1 MNSSREPCPL
11 TGEDFHKHFDFYSER
26 FYITSTFC
34 AVVGVV
40 LSPLIVISNGL
51 VLLSI
56 LQNITLRRVPSNILI
71 CLLSFADFLVGGVFL
86 PLQVAWM
93 LSFDLN
99 NSCLYYGLMVSS
111 GWFSC
116 SASFLCMVA
125 VSGER
130 YLALFLHLKYK
141 SIVTA
146 RRLVIIAI
154 IIWFLSAMISTI
166 FLLSY
171 VITAIY
177 ITMAF
182 LMPSLGFIMFTYY
195 RIFKLVRYHQK
206 QIHSHQIQE
215 TDVESAKQRKL
226 AIMMAYVIG
235 VSLICYGPIGYAS
248 LMAVIKGLTVETTEG
263 FYLTLSLYTFSS
275 LCNPLIY
282 CRKNRE
288 IRQAVLS
295 ILPGT
300 CWCRVRPGKRQNVAF
315 DKTKMETTREQA
327 TSEMKKRMQDN
338 TDQNNHFNPVRVTIL
353 QK

>member
-11 TGEDFHKHFDFYSER
+11 TGEDFHKNFDFYSER
-26 FYITSTFC
+26 FHITSSFC
-34 AVVGVV
+34 TVVGVV
-40 LSPLIVISNGL
+40 LSPFIVISNGL

-56 LQNITLRRVPSNILI
+56 LRNTTLRRVPSNILI

-86 PLQVAWM
+86 PLQIAWM

-99 NSCLYYGLMVSS
+99 NSCLYYGLTVSS

-130 YLALFLHLKYK
+130 YLALFLHLKYT
-141 SIVTA
+141 SIVTVK
-146 RRLVIIAI
+146 RLVVIAI

-195 RIFKLVRYHQK
+195 RIFKLVRYHQN
-206 QIHSHQIQE
+206 QIQSQQVQGE
-215 TDVESAKQRKL
+215 ADVENARQRKL
-226 AIMMAYVIG
+226 AIMMSYVIG

-263 FYLTLSLYTFSS
+263 FYLTLTLYAFSS

-282 CRKNRE
+282 CWKNRE
-288 IRQAVLS
+288 IRQAVLLMLRS
-295 ILPGT
+295 T
-300 CWCRVRPGKRQNVAF
+300 CWCCVCSMPPSERKIVTVK
-315 DKTKMETTREQA
+315 KTKMETT
-327 TSEMKKRMQDN
+327 T
-338 TDQNNHFNPVRVTIL
+338 QNEIKT
-353 QK
+353 